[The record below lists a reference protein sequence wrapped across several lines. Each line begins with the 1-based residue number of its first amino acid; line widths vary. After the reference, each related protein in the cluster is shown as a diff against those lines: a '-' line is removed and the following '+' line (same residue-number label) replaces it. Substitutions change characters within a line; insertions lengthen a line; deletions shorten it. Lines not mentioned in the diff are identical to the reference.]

1 MKIRVNGGLIT
12 LAIIVA
18 ILAVSTASIFI
29 RLAQKEAP
37 SLVIATLRLTFSTL
51 MLAPIA
57 LTRYK
62 GELKSFSRADWLLAL
77 FSGFFLAIHFAT
89 WITSLSMTS
98 IASSV
103 VLVSTGPL
111 WVAIFSPIFLKEAI
125 NRRTII
131 GLSLAFLGGVV
142 ISLSGMCT
150 INKVLICSTF
160 SQNLNK
166 TSLLGD
172 LLALFGAFAVAGY
185 LILGRKLRSRVS
197 LIPYIFVVYGM
208 SAFVLAVFM
217 TAARQSPF
225 GLSGMTYLWIF
236 LLALLPQIIGH
247 STYNWALKYLSATLV
262 AVGTLGEPI
271 GSTILAYFILK
282 ETPGILELSGGLF
295 ILIGI
300 FIALFSPKVKPN

>member
-1 MKIRVNGGLIT
+1 MIALT
-12 LAIIVA
+12 IILA

-51 MLAPIA
+51 ILAPVA
-57 LTRYK
+57 LIKYRV
-62 GELKSFSRADWLLAL
+62 ELKTFTKKDWILAII
-77 FSGFFLAIHFAT
+77 SGSYLAIHFAT

-111 WVAIFSPIFLKEAI
+111 WVAILSPIFLGETI

-131 GLSLAFLGGVV
+131 GLVLAFLGGLI
-142 ISLSGMCT
+142 ISLSG
-150 INKVLICSTF
+150 NCSWNMGIKCSPF
-160 SQNLNK
+160 SN
-166 TSLLGD
+166 SLKGTALWGD
-172 LLALFGAFAVAGY
+172 ILALLGAFAVAGY

-197 LIPYIFVVYGM
+197 LIPYIFVVYGI
-208 SAFVLAVFM
+208 SAIVLAVFM
-217 TAARQSPF
+217 FSARQSPF
-225 GLSGMTYLWIF
+225 GFSEMTYLWIF

-247 STYNWALKYLSATLV
+247 SIYNWALKYLSATLV

-282 ETPGILELSGGLF
+282 EIPGILEILGGVLV
-295 ILIGI
+295 LVGI
-300 FIALFSPKVKPN
+300 FIALFSPKLN